1 MAHGITMTA
10 TGPGDPGPCR
20 EEPAI
25 PPVTDPL
32 AIEHPTLREFAM
44 AAVWVA
50 KLEDA
55 VEALENLVDLLDPR
69 ADADGDEPGEERT
82 IGDDVDKVD
91 DLLEVA
97 LSVVTV
103 AREEADAALE
113 ARLVAWLPAAP
124 EHSAIFR
131 LALFDAWRDERGG
144 LDPTVLGWVRGLTT
158 NAALAHFQQDPYGR
172 RREIDL
178 G

>member
-1 MAHGITMTA
+1 M
-10 TGPGDPGPCR
+10 
-20 EEPAI
+20 

-32 AIEHPTLREFAM
+32 AITHPTLREFAM

-55 VEALENLVDLLDPR
+55 VEALEDLVELLDPH
-69 ADADGDEPGEERT
+69 ADADEAQPGEEQAT
-82 IGDDVDKVD
+82 GDDVNDVD
-91 DLLEVA
+91 DSLEVA
-97 LSVVTV
+97 LSVVTT
-103 AREEADAALE
+103 AREEADATLE
-113 ARLVAWLPAAP
+113 ARLAAWLAADP
-124 EHSAIFR
+124 EHWPIFR

-144 LDPTVLGWVRGLTT
+144 LVPMVPGWVQVLTT

-172 RREIDL
+172 RRKVDL